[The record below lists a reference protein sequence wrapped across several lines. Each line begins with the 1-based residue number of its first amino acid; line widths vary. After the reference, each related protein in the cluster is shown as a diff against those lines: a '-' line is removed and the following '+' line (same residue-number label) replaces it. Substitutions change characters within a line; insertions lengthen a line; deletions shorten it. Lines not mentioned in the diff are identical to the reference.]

1 MSSSRGPGLFSDFG
15 KKAKEVLTKSYSD
28 EQTVVISS
36 QSDTGL
42 VLGSTLVKKGGL
54 SSGDVAAQ
62 YKFKNATVDIK
73 FDTESNISTTLT
85 VADILPSSKTIAS
98 WKLPDYNSG
107 KIEIQYFHEHSSL
120 TAAVGLNKSP
130 ALDVSAT
137 IGTPC
142 VAFGTEA
149 SYLVSSGTFMK
160 YNAGFSLKTPNVCA
174 SAILFDKG
182 DAVRVSFLHHL
193 DQLKRGL
200 AVGEITRKFSTN
212 ENTLTVG
219 CSYVI
224 DPHTTVKAKLN
235 NHGNLGALVQHELKP
250 NSILTVSGSF
260 DTLAMEKTPR
270 FGLALSLKP

>member
-42 VLGSTLVKKGGL
+42 
-54 SSGDVAAQ
+54 
-62 YKFKNATVDIK
+62 
-73 FDTESNISTTLT
+73 ISTTLT

-160 YNAGFSLKTPNVCA
+160 YNAGFSLKTPNVRQRRCSKGIVLA
-174 SAILFDKG
+174 PFGSAE
-182 DAVRVSFLHHL
+182 
-193 DQLKRGL
+193 RGL

-235 NHGNLGALVQHELKP
+235 NHGNLGSLVQHELKP
-250 NSILTVSGSF
+250 N
-260 DTLAMEKTPR
+260 PHR
-270 FGLALSLKP
+270 FW